1 MTSSMGGD
9 PIQICAVGRPQLR
22 VAVEVVVAVGSVVE
36 TEGVLP
42 SSAAD
47 AARGAGEGGLTAG
60 GGTTSLAGG
69 GATFS
74 LEVTDGRGTCAACCS
89 TGRLVTG
96 FTRRSA
102 RR

>member
-1 MTSSMGGD
+1 MSFTLSTGGD
-9 PIQICAVGRPQLR
+9 TIQICAVGRPQLR
-22 VAVEVVVAVGSVVE
+22 VLVDVVVAVGSAVE

-42 SSAAD
+42 SSAA
-47 AARGAGEGGLTAG
+47 GGGGVGGLTAG
-60 GGTTSLAGG
+60 GVTTSLEPGG
-69 GATFS
+69 AATFS
-74 LEVTDGRGTCAACCS
+74 LEVTDGRGIWEACCS